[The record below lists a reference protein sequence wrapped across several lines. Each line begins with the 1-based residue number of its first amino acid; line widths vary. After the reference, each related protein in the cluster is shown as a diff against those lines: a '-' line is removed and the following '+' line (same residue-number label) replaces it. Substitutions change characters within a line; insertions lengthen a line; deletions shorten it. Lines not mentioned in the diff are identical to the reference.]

1 MKITVLNGSPKGDQ
15 SVTMQYMNYIEKKF
29 PGHKFTRFNITS
41 TIKKIERDE
50 KAFDEIIDSVRKS
63 DGVIWAFPLYFLV
76 VHAGYK
82 RFVEL
87 ISLKGA
93 ESAFKGYKG
102 YPASICTS
110 VNEEV
115 VHGIPGRRELASGDI
130 LSLDVGVRLRRYH
143 GDAAATFPIGEV
155 SDGAMRLIAAAEGA
169 LAAAVASLEP
179 DVPLVEVSRA
189 IQSHAEER
197 GYQVVRRFVGHGIGR
212 RMHEDPQV
220 PNYVAPG
227 TPPGGVRLRA
237 GTVLAIEPM
246 LNEGT
251 GEVEEL
257 ADGWTVVTADR
268 SLSAHA
274 EHTVAVTEHGAE
286 ILTALG

>member
-1 MKITVLNGSPKGDQ
+1 MIVLKSPREIARMREAGKRVAELLALLRERARPG
-15 SVTMQYMNYIEKKF
+15 VTTGELN
-29 PGHKFTRFNITS
+29 
-41 TIKKIERDE
+41 
-50 KAFDEIIDSVRKS
+50 AFAE
-63 DGVIWAFPLYFLV
+63 AFFES
-76 VHAGYK
+76 H
-82 RFVEL
+82 
-87 ISLKGA
+87 GA
-93 ESAFKGYKG
+93 EPAFKGYKG

-130 LSLDVGVRLRRYH
+130 LSLDVGVRLKHYH
-143 GDAAATFPIGEV
+143 GDAAATFPIGKV
-155 SDGAMRLIAAAEGA
+155 SDGAMRLIVATEGA
-169 LAAAVASLEP
+169 LAAAVERLEP
-179 DVPLVEVSRA
+179 DVPLVEISRA

-212 RMHEDPQV
+212 RLHEDPQV

-227 TPPGGVRLRA
+227 TPPVGVRLRA

-274 EHTVAVTEHGAE
+274 EHTVAVKEHGAE